1 MDACERAIPRLE
13 ARLDVL
19 SDRVATGSAQL
30 AKLQNEFQLQLQQVR
45 QDVLS
50 VQKENSNQTNHQQF
64 NMLAPTTPLSLVMQ
78 SQVEDFVTARA
89 RASEQLTLGEVH
101 KLRRETNPQAIV
113 DAVSCHL
120 THFKQEFDANQSS
133 VLCKFTESIVK
144 DSVRL
149 DERVHRVET
158 QIGSLES
165 VIQAEQQASLLALE
179 AISEAFAAGGGNETG
194 AEPALTPVRMNG
206 YDTPRINN
214 AAVRRR

>member
-1 MDACERAIPRLE
+1 M
-13 ARLDVL
+13 L
-19 SDRVATGSAQL
+19 SDRVAAGSAQL

-45 QDVLS
+45 QNVLS
-50 VQKENSNQTNHQQF
+50 AQKERHQANQQQQQQLTS
-64 NMLAPTTPLSLVMQ
+64 LAPTTPLSLVMQ

-113 DAVSCHL
+113 DAVSSHL
-120 THFKQEFDANQSS
+120 TQFKQEFDANQSS

-149 DERVHRVET
+149 DERVHKVEA

-179 AISEAFAAGGGNETG
+179 AISEAFAASGGDGGGNENG
-194 AEPALTPVRMNG
+194 SEPAPAPVRTIG
-206 YDTPRINN
+206 YGTPTRTGI
-214 AAVRRR
+214 AAARRR